1 MKILPAIDLKDGK
14 CVRLNKGDY
23 KQVTHYSNNPL
34 NMAETW
40 IRQGANNLHIVDLDG
55 AKAGKPIN
63 FTIIESIRKEFPNL
77 FIQVGGGIRNQENID
92 RYIDV
97 GIDKVIIGTKVV
109 ADPEFIKKIDANL
122 LNKIIVD
129 VAVKDEM
136 LAVQGW
142 NESSSYNI
150 NEFIIQIGVWY
161 IILYRGL
168 NEFQG
173 RGSPVSTPLYSG
185 RSSIRQMA
193 YISRK
198 VQSESSSHLGSFLT
212 GCLAGAIIGGVLGV
226 LLAPHRGDI
235 TRRKVARKAEET
247 KEQVIE
253 VVVAQFQ

>member
-63 FTIIESIRKEFPNL
+63 FAIIESIRKEFPNL

-92 RYIDV
+92 KYIDV
-97 GIDKVIIGTKVV
+97 GIDKVIIGTKVI
-109 ADPEFIKKIDANL
+109 ADPEFIKKINANL

-150 NEFIIQIGVWY
+150 NEFIKILEQNSISEIVFTDVSKDGMLQGINLEKIKEIINFSNIPLIASGGVTSIEDIQN
-161 IILYRGL
+161 L
-168 NEFQG
+168 
-173 RGSPVSTPLYSG
+173 
-185 RSSIRQMA
+185 
-193 YISRK
+193 K
-198 VQSESSSHLGSFLT
+198 K
-212 GCLAGAIIGGVLGV
+212 LAGSGLSGIIIG
-226 LLAPHRGDI
+226 
-235 TRRKVARKAEET
+235 KAIYENKISLPEAI
-247 KEQVIE
+247 KIAEN
-253 VVVAQFQ
+253 

>member
-63 FTIIESIRKEFPNL
+63 FAIIESIRKEFPNL

-92 RYIDV
+92 KYIDV
-97 GIDKVIIGTKVV
+97 GIDKVIIGTKVI
-109 ADPEFIKKIDANL
+109 ADPEFIKKINANL

-150 NEFIIQIGVWY
+150 NEFIKILEQNSISEIVFTDVSKDGMLQGINLEKIKEIINFSNIPLIASGGVTSIKDIQN
-161 IILYRGL
+161 LKKLADNGL
-168 NEFQG
+168 
-173 RGSPVSTPLYSG
+173 SG
-185 RSSIRQMA
+185 I
-193 YISRK
+193 
-198 VQSESSSHLGSFLT
+198 
-212 GCLAGAIIGGVLGV
+212 IIG
-226 LLAPHRGDI
+226 
-235 TRRKVARKAEET
+235 KAIYENKISLPEAI
-247 KEQVIE
+247 KIAEN
-253 VVVAQFQ
+253 

>member
-1 MKILPAIDLKDGK
+1 MKIFPAIDLKDGK

-23 KQVTHYSNNPL
+23 KQVTHYSDNPL

-129 VAVKDEM
+129 VAIKNEM

-142 NESSSYNI
+142 NKSSSYNI
-150 NEFIIQIGVWY
+150 NEFIKILEQNSISEIVFTDVSKDGMLQGINLEKIKEILGFSNIPLIASGGVTS
-161 IILYRGL
+161 IKDIENLKKLKDKGL
-168 NEFQG
+168 
-173 RGSPVSTPLYSG
+173 SG
-185 RSSIRQMA
+185 I
-193 YISRK
+193 
-198 VQSESSSHLGSFLT
+198 
-212 GCLAGAIIGGVLGV
+212 IIG
-226 LLAPHRGDI
+226 
-235 TRRKVARKAEET
+235 KALYENKISLPE
-247 KEQVIE
+247 VIKIAE
-253 VVVAQFQ
+253 N

>member
-1 MKILPAIDLKDGK
+1 MVLYKIMKILPAIDLKGGK

-63 FTIIESIRKEFPNL
+63 FAIIESIRKEFPNL

-97 GIDKVIIGTKVV
+97 GIDKVIIGTKVI
-109 ADPEFIKKIDANL
+109 ADPEFIKKINANL

-150 NEFIIQIGVWY
+150 NEFIKILEQNSISEIVFTDVSKDGMLQGINLEKIKEIINFSNIPLIASGGVTSIKDIQN
-161 IILYRGL
+161 LKKLADNGL
-168 NEFQG
+168 
-173 RGSPVSTPLYSG
+173 SG
-185 RSSIRQMA
+185 I
-193 YISRK
+193 
-198 VQSESSSHLGSFLT
+198 
-212 GCLAGAIIGGVLGV
+212 IIG
-226 LLAPHRGDI
+226 
-235 TRRKVARKAEET
+235 KAIYENKISLPEAI
-247 KEQVIE
+247 KIAEN
-253 VVVAQFQ
+253 

>member
-1 MKILPAIDLKDGK
+1 MKIFPAIDLKGGK

-23 KQVTHYSNNPL
+23 KQVTHYSDNPL

-97 GIDKVIIGTKVV
+97 GIDKVIIGTKVI
-109 ADPEFIKKIDANL
+109 ADPEFIKKINANL

-150 NEFIIQIGVWY
+150 NEFIKILEQNSISEIVFTDVSKDGMLQGINLEKIKEIINFSNIPLIASGGVTSIKDIQN
-161 IILYRGL
+161 LKKLADNGL
-168 NEFQG
+168 
-173 RGSPVSTPLYSG
+173 SG
-185 RSSIRQMA
+185 I
-193 YISRK
+193 
-198 VQSESSSHLGSFLT
+198 
-212 GCLAGAIIGGVLGV
+212 IIG
-226 LLAPHRGDI
+226 
-235 TRRKVARKAEET
+235 KAIYENKISLPE
-247 KEQVIE
+247 VIKIAE
-253 VVVAQFQ
+253 N

>member
-1 MKILPAIDLKDGK
+1 MVLYKIMKILPAIDLKDGK

-97 GIDKVIIGTKVV
+97 GIDKVIIGTKVI
-109 ADPEFIKKIDANL
+109 ADPEFIKKINANL

-150 NEFIIQIGVWY
+150 NEFIKILEQNSISEIVFTDVSKDGMLQGINLEKIKEIINFSNIPLIASGGVTSIEDIQN
-161 IILYRGL
+161 LKKLADNGL
-168 NEFQG
+168 
-173 RGSPVSTPLYSG
+173 SG
-185 RSSIRQMA
+185 I
-193 YISRK
+193 
-198 VQSESSSHLGSFLT
+198 
-212 GCLAGAIIGGVLGV
+212 IIG
-226 LLAPHRGDI
+226 
-235 TRRKVARKAEET
+235 KAIYENKISLPEAI
-247 KEQVIE
+247 KIAEN
-253 VVVAQFQ
+253 

>member
-1 MKILPAIDLKDGK
+1 MVLYKIMKILPAIDLKDGK

-109 ADPEFIKKIDANL
+109 TDPEFIKKIDANL

-136 LAVQGW
+136 LVVQGW

-150 NEFIIQIGVWY
+150 NEFIKILEQNSISEIVFTDVSKDGMLQGINLEKIKEIINFSNIPLIASGGVTSIKDIQN
-161 IILYRGL
+161 LKKLADNGL
-168 NEFQG
+168 
-173 RGSPVSTPLYSG
+173 SG
-185 RSSIRQMA
+185 I
-193 YISRK
+193 
-198 VQSESSSHLGSFLT
+198 
-212 GCLAGAIIGGVLGV
+212 IIG
-226 LLAPHRGDI
+226 
-235 TRRKVARKAEET
+235 KAIYENKISLPEAI
-247 KEQVIE
+247 KIAEN
-253 VVVAQFQ
+253 

>member
-1 MKILPAIDLKDGK
+1 MVLYKIMKILPAIDLKDGK

-97 GIDKVIIGTKVV
+97 GIDKVIIGTKVI
-109 ADPEFIKKIDANL
+109 ADPEFIKKINANL

-150 NEFIIQIGVWY
+150 NEFIKILEQNSISEIVFTDVSKDGMLQGINLEKIKEIINFSNIPLIASGGVTSIKDIQN
-161 IILYRGL
+161 LKKLADNGL
-168 NEFQG
+168 
-173 RGSPVSTPLYSG
+173 SG
-185 RSSIRQMA
+185 I
-193 YISRK
+193 
-198 VQSESSSHLGSFLT
+198 
-212 GCLAGAIIGGVLGV
+212 IIG
-226 LLAPHRGDI
+226 
-235 TRRKVARKAEET
+235 KAIYENKISLPEAI
-247 KEQVIE
+247 KIAEN
-253 VVVAQFQ
+253 

>member
-23 KQVTHYSNNPL
+23 KQVTHYSDNPL
-34 NMAETW
+34 EMAETW
-40 IRQGANNLHIVDLDG
+40 IRQGTNNLHIVDLDG
-55 AKAGKPIN
+55 AKSGKPIN

-142 NESSSYNI
+142 NESSSYNTNDFIKILEQNNISEIVFTDISKDGMLQGI
-150 NEFIIQIGVWY
+150 NLEKIKEIINFSNIPLIASGGV
-161 IILYRGL
+161 
-168 NEFQG
+168 
-173 RGSPVSTPLYSG
+173 T
-185 RSSIRQMA
+185 SIEDIQNL
-193 YISRK
+193 K
-198 VQSESSSHLGSFLT
+198 K
-212 GCLAGAIIGGVLGV
+212 LAGSGLSGIIIG
-226 LLAPHRGDI
+226 
-235 TRRKVARKAEET
+235 KAIYENKISLPEAI
-247 KEQVIE
+247 KIAEN
-253 VVVAQFQ
+253 

>member
-1 MKILPAIDLKDGK
+1 MVLYKIMKILPAIDLKDGK

-63 FTIIESIRKEFPNL
+63 FAIIESIRKEFPNL

-97 GIDKVIIGTKVV
+97 GIDKVIIGTKVI
-109 ADPEFIKKIDANL
+109 ADPEFIKKINANL

-150 NEFIIQIGVWY
+150 NEFIKILEQNSISEIVFTDVSKDGMLQGINLEKIKEIINFSNIPLIASGGVTSIKDIQN
-161 IILYRGL
+161 LKKLADNGL
-168 NEFQG
+168 
-173 RGSPVSTPLYSG
+173 SG
-185 RSSIRQMA
+185 I
-193 YISRK
+193 
-198 VQSESSSHLGSFLT
+198 
-212 GCLAGAIIGGVLGV
+212 IIG
-226 LLAPHRGDI
+226 
-235 TRRKVARKAEET
+235 KAIYENKISLPEAI
-247 KEQVIE
+247 KIAEN
-253 VVVAQFQ
+253 

>member
-1 MKILPAIDLKDGK
+1 MVLYKVMKIFPAIDLKDGK

-109 ADPEFIKKIDANL
+109 ADPEFIKKINANL

-150 NEFIIQIGVWY
+150 NEFIKILEQNSVSEIVFTDVSKDGMLQGINLEKIKEILNFSNIPLIASGGVTS
-161 IILYRGL
+161 IKDIENLKKLKDKGL
-168 NEFQG
+168 
-173 RGSPVSTPLYSG
+173 SG
-185 RSSIRQMA
+185 I
-193 YISRK
+193 
-198 VQSESSSHLGSFLT
+198 
-212 GCLAGAIIGGVLGV
+212 IIG
-226 LLAPHRGDI
+226 
-235 TRRKVARKAEET
+235 KALYENKISLPE
-247 KEQVIE
+247 VIKIAE
-253 VVVAQFQ
+253 N

>member
-1 MKILPAIDLKDGK
+1 MVLYKIMKILPAIDLKGGK

-23 KQVTHYSNNPL
+23 KQVTHYSDNPL
-34 NMAETW
+34 EMAETW
-40 IRQGANNLHIVDLDG
+40 MSQGTNNLHIVDLDG

-142 NESSSYNI
+142 NESSSYNTNDFIKILEQNNISEIVFTDISKDGMLQGI
-150 NEFIIQIGVWY
+150 NLEKIKEIISFSNIPLIASGGV
-161 IILYRGL
+161 
-168 NEFQG
+168 
-173 RGSPVSTPLYSG
+173 T
-185 RSSIRQMA
+185 SIEDIQNL
-193 YISRK
+193 K
-198 VQSESSSHLGSFLT
+198 K
-212 GCLAGAIIGGVLGV
+212 LAGNGLSGIIIG
-226 LLAPHRGDI
+226 
-235 TRRKVARKAEET
+235 KAIYENKISLPEAI
-247 KEQVIE
+247 KIAEN
-253 VVVAQFQ
+253 

>member
-1 MKILPAIDLKDGK
+1 MVLYKIMKILPAIDLKDGK

-63 FTIIESIRKEFPNL
+63 FAIIESIRKEFPNL

-92 RYIDV
+92 KYIDV
-97 GIDKVIIGTKVV
+97 GIDKVIIGTKVI
-109 ADPEFIKKIDANL
+109 ADPEFIKKINANL

-150 NEFIIQIGVWY
+150 NEFIKILEQNSISEIVFTDVSKDGMLQGINLEKIKEIINFSNIPLIASGGVTSIKDIQN
-161 IILYRGL
+161 LKKLADNGL
-168 NEFQG
+168 
-173 RGSPVSTPLYSG
+173 SG
-185 RSSIRQMA
+185 I
-193 YISRK
+193 
-198 VQSESSSHLGSFLT
+198 
-212 GCLAGAIIGGVLGV
+212 IIG
-226 LLAPHRGDI
+226 
-235 TRRKVARKAEET
+235 KAIYENKISLPE
-247 KEQVIE
+247 VIKIAE
-253 VVVAQFQ
+253 N